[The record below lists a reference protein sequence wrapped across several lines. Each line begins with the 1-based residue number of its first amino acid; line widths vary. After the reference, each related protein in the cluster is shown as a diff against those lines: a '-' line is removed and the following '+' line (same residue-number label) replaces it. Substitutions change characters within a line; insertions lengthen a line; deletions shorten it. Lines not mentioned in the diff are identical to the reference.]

1 MSTPA
6 PCLVQLPQTS
16 QTYFLGVYNY
26 PISVSVTRTGWIGPV
41 GTQVAHLP
49 GICHNLR
56 PKKASNLCHDGAAG
70 LSVVTLGIICL
81 EFEATEIAAGWLL
94 CEACS

>member
-1 MSTPA
+1 M
-6 PCLVQLPQTS
+6 
-16 QTYFLGVYNY
+16 
-26 PISVSVTRTGWIGPV
+26 
-41 GTQVAHLP
+41 AHLP
-49 GICHNLR
+49 GICHNLC

-81 EFEATEIAAGWLL
+81 GFEATEIPAGWLL